1 MKHSLRQVE
10 NLHIAFWLLKD
21 LGWVQEI
28 HVLGLFMVVPT
39 LAVAIWLTWQLRHE
53 LAELAHNLAVCCW
66 IVANAIWMVGE
77 FFYHDS
83 TRGYA
88 TIFFA
93 VGIATLGV
101 YYAGRIRAHL
111 RAPQPPQNQP
121 SAEADPAQTPPNSTP
136 PIPAEG

>member
-1 MKHSLRQVE
+1 MKNSLRQVE

-28 HVLGLFMVVPT
+28 HVLGLIMVVPT
-39 LAVAIWLTWQLRHE
+39 LSVAIWLTWQLRHE
-53 LAELAHNLAVCCW
+53 RAELAHNLAVCCW
-66 IVANAIWMVGE
+66 IIANAIWMVGE

-93 VGIATLGV
+93 IGIAALGV
-101 YYAGRIRAHL
+101 YYGSRIRAHI
-111 RAPQPPQNQP
+111 RAPQAPRNQP
-121 SAEADPAQTPPNSTP
+121 PAGAALVQVAPHSTP
-136 PIPAEG
+136 SGTAES

>member
-28 HVLGLFMVVPT
+28 HVLGLIMVVPT
-39 LAVAIWLTWQLRHE
+39 LSVAVWLTWQLRHE
-53 LAELAHNLAVCCW
+53 RAELAHNLAVCCW
-66 IVANAIWMVGE
+66 IIANAIWMVGE

-101 YYAGRIRAHL
+101 YYGACIRARL
-111 RAPQPPQNQP
+111 RAPQPPQSQLQP
-121 SAEADPAQTPPNSTP
+121 GAALAHAAPHSTP
-136 PIPAEG
+136 ARTAER